1 METPIGVLPGEG
13 ELDLEGLDL
22 GAGALDTLTS
32 VDVEGWLSE
41 IPKIREFY
49 AGFGDHMPED
59 LVAELDALEERLRKA

>member
-1 METPIGVLPGEG
+1 MRP
-13 ELDLEGLDL
+13 
-22 GAGALDTLTS
+22 LTS

-49 AGFGDHMPED
+49 AGFGDQMPED